1 MEAVFVSFA
10 ACVGIAEFGHFDKV
24 VAQCGLYDF
33 DFAKLLL
40 LTPLDFDEVLGAI
53 DDLKEAALAMMQDI
67 QRSDAKSPKQLM
79 NELFGF

>member
-1 MEAVFVSFA
+1 MR
-10 ACVGIAEFGHFDKV
+10 
-24 VAQCGLYDF
+24 LYDF